1 MRTTITL
8 EPEAEALVKQA
19 MRERD
24 ASFKQVVN
32 DAIVAG
38 LALERPRRRV
48 TLPTHRGGKPLVN
61 LDKAL
66 QLASELEDEEIL
78 RKMSMGK

>member
-8 EPEAEALVKQA
+8 ESEAEALVHRA
-19 MRERD
+19 MRERN

-32 DAIVAG
+32 DAIVA
-38 LALERPRRRV
+38 ALTPIGEV
-48 TLPTHRGGKPLVN
+48 DIELPSHSYGASSVDY
-61 LDKAL
+61 DKAL
-66 QLASELEDEEIL
+66 QLAGQLEDDELL